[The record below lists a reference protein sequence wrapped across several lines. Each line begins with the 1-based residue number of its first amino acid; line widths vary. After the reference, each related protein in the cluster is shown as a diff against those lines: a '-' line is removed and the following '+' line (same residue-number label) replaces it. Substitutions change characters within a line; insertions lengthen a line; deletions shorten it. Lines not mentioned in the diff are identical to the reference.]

1 MMNRPVRF
9 LNLTGLFYSTF
20 AIHKLTMEF
29 SNYTGELA
37 ALATAVFWT
46 VTAMAFEVASK
57 NIGSLAVNMIRLVL
71 AFVFLSV
78 FNLIARGMILPMD
91 ASTHAWVWLSVSGLV
106 GFVFGDYFL
115 FRAFAAISARIA
127 MLLMT
132 LVPPITALIGW
143 MILGESMTMLELA
156 GMFLTVSGIAMAI
169 FSRIGE
175 AGNKKVRLSY
185 PVKGILFALG
195 GAVGQ
200 AVGLV
205 LSKYGMGDYH
215 AFAATQIRIIAG
227 LVGFAF
233 IVIILNKGHV
243 IRQALKSKPGMIGT
257 GIGSIF
263 GPFLG
268 VSFSLIA
275 VKYATTG
282 VASTIMAIVP
292 ILLIPPALMFFKQKV
307 TWLEILGAFI
317 SVGGVMLFFI

>member
-1 MMNRPVRF
+1 MD
-9 LNLTGLFYSTF
+9 
-20 AIHKLTMEF
+20 F

-37 ALATAVFWT
+37 ALATAFFWT
-46 VTAMAFEVASK
+46 ITAMAFEVASR

-71 AFVFLSV
+71 AFIFLSI
-78 FNLIARGMILPMD
+78 FNLIARGFILPLD

-127 MLLMT
+127 MLIMT
-132 LVPPITALIGW
+132 LVPPITAVIGW
-143 MILGESMTMLELA
+143 AILGESMTLLEVT
-156 GMFLTVSGIAMAI
+156 GMVLTISGIALAI
-169 FSRIGE
+169 FSRGDQGGSII
-175 AGNKKVRLSY
+175 KLSY
-185 PVKGILFALG
+185 PVKGILFGLG

-227 LVGFAF
+227 LIGFAIII
-233 IVIILNKGHV
+233 IVLNKGHL
-243 IRQALKSKPGMIGT
+243 IKKAFKSRPGMIGT
-257 GIGSIF
+257 GIGSVF

-268 VSFSLIA
+268 VSFSLLA

-292 ILLIPPALMFFKQKV
+292 ILIIPPAVLLFKQKV
-307 TWLEILGAFI
+307 SWLEVVGAFV
-317 SVGGVMLFFI
+317 SVTGVTLFFI

>member
-1 MMNRPVRF
+1 MD
-9 LNLTGLFYSTF
+9 
-20 AIHKLTMEF
+20 F

-46 VTAMAFEVASK
+46 ITAMAFEVASK

-71 AFVFLSV
+71 AFIFLSI
-78 FNLIARGMILPMD
+78 FNLIARGLILPLD
-91 ASTHAWVWLSVSGLV
+91 ASQHAWIWLSVSGLI

-127 MLLMT
+127 MLIMT
-132 LVPPITALIGW
+132 LVPPMTAIIGW
-143 MILGESMTMLELA
+143 MILGESMSLLEIT
-156 GMFLTVSGIAMAI
+156 GMVMTVSGIALAI
-169 FSRIGE
+169 FSRKGE
-175 AGNKKVRLSY
+175 GNNKKVRLSY

-205 LSKYGMGDYH
+205 LSKYGMGDYN

-227 LVGFAF
+227 LIGFGL
-233 IVIILNKGHV
+233 IIIILKKGYL
-243 IRQALKSKPGMIGT
+243 IRKAFKSKPGMLGT
-257 GIGSIF
+257 GLGSVF

-275 VKYATTG
+275 VQYAATG

-292 ILLIPPALMFFKQKV
+292 ILIIPPAVMFFKQKV
-307 TWLEILGAFI
+307 SWLEIIGAFI
-317 SVGGVMLFFI
+317 SVGGVTLFFV